1 VAQYQ
6 NVLDQALDYQLA
18 SDRNVSIRSSNLSA
32 AAGLSVAKLTTNFQV
47 MQTDTAVLI
56 LLETLALASGLY
68 SLLLPSSDRYLLLY
82 NRTFFPLNR
91 IFIRL
96 SQLALEVGTFD
107 CTPKQFIQ
115 NLLLN
120 TAIEI
125 AQNLTSPTYP
135 SSLIHNPS
143 APNSTHEQCH
153 SV

>member
-82 NRTFFPLNR
+82 NRTFFPLDR
-91 IFIRL
+91 IF
-96 SQLALEVGTFD
+96 
-107 CTPKQFIQ
+107 K
-115 NLLLN
+115 
-120 TAIEI
+120 
-125 AQNLTSPTYP
+125 
-135 SSLIHNPS
+135 
-143 APNSTHEQCH
+143 
-153 SV
+153 

>member
-18 SDRNVSIRSSNLSA
+18 SDRNASIRSSNLS

-82 NRTFFPLNR
+82 NRTFFPLDR
-91 IFIRL
+91 IF
-96 SQLALEVGTFD
+96 
-107 CTPKQFIQ
+107 K
-115 NLLLN
+115 
-120 TAIEI
+120 
-125 AQNLTSPTYP
+125 
-135 SSLIHNPS
+135 
-143 APNSTHEQCH
+143 
-153 SV
+153 